1 MDDYLEIIRHD
12 AFRYGG
18 GLNKS
23 AGEVYWWLTQAPMTA
38 SELIQTTGRSRTTIF
53 RCLQRLARVIDGS
66 TGEVVSL
73 VASKNGVWNLV
84 TGIDLDLIAL
94 LIGTAGIGKRK
105 RAQYR
110 KEQLQ
115 HKNDLRRGNLVKE

>member
-1 MDDYLEIIRHD
+1 
-12 AFRYGG
+12 
-18 GLNKS
+18 
-23 AGEVYWWLTQAPMTA
+23 
-38 SELIQTTGRSRTTIF
+38 
-53 RCLQRLARVIDGS
+53 LARVIDGS